1 MNGYTFRPEEEAEFD
16 MVMAQAREDA
26 WTFGI
31 SQRFEAYLEQFAPGE
46 RMQHVLAM
54 FAALENQL
62 ELCQRLLCIAHA
74 QRNDTIAMKKPTRR
88 AILSLRSQRSN

>member
-31 SQRFEAYLEQFAPGE
+31 SQRFEAYLEQFALEE

-54 FAALENQL
+54 FAALENQF
-62 ELCQRLLCIAHA
+62 ELCQRLLCIESEANRHDPK
-74 QRNDTIAMKKPTRR
+74 NTEPIGKF
-88 AILSLRSQRSN
+88 IE